1 MRVWQISSFGVD
13 SLEFVERPTPSPEA
27 GEVLGLFK
35 DVISSK
41 GQDVWMVQGRVEYLV
56 PALKSV
62 VLNVDLTA
70 RKITV
75 RLPPGLREIK
85 IREDSFA
92 NRFAAFKHRLA
103 HAAD

>member
-1 MRVWQISSFGVD
+1 MTEPTYRTVD
-13 SLEFVERPTPSPEA
+13 LDGCEVVTEA

-56 PALKSV
+56 PALKNV

-70 RKITV
+70 RKIVV
-75 RLPPGLREIK
+75 RLPPGLREIY
-85 IREDSFA
+85 ES
-92 NRFAAFKHRLA
+92 
-103 HAAD
+103 

>member
-1 MRVWQISSFGVD
+1 VTEPTYRTVD
-13 SLEFVERPTPSPEA
+13 LDGCEVVTEA

-56 PALKSV
+56 PALKNV

-70 RKITV
+70 RKIVV
-75 RLPPGLREIK
+75 RLPPGLREIY
-85 IREDSFA
+85 ES
-92 NRFAAFKHRLA
+92 
-103 HAAD
+103 

>member
-1 MRVWQISSFGVD
+1 MT
-13 SLEFVERPTPSPEA
+13 EPTYRTADLDGCEVVTEA

-70 RKITV
+70 RKVTV
-75 RLPPGLREIK
+75 RLPAGLREIY
-85 IREDSFA
+85 ES
-92 NRFAAFKHRLA
+92 
-103 HAAD
+103 